1 MFASLNDANKSSLL
15 FIGCTDESIGTS
27 SLPHIRHGTVPWP
40 PSELL
45 LLLLF
50 IFIEP
55 RVEIECEAIT
65 TAAASTRQVVV
76 PGVPNLFSAAVVG
89 GQDRVVWVAGQL
101 SFKDGALHG
110 TTIEE
115 QTTALLRVLCV
126 R

>member
-1 MFASLNDANKSSLL
+1 MA
-15 FIGCTDESIGTS
+15 
-27 SLPHIRHGTVPWP
+27 LPLG
-40 PSELL
+40 S
-45 LLLLF
+45 
-50 IFIEP
+50 

-110 TTIEE
+110 SNIEE
-115 QTTALLRVLCV
+115 QTTGKYTIFKRKRASIAYMESTVDFQFLFLLPPSNLFHSHRHVSPLF
-126 R
+126 

>member
-1 MFASLNDANKSSLL
+1 MA
-15 FIGCTDESIGTS
+15 
-27 SLPHIRHGTVPWP
+27 LPLG
-40 PSELL
+40 S
-45 LLLLF
+45 
-50 IFIEP
+50 

-110 TTIEE
+110 KNIEE
-115 QTTALLRVLCV
+115 QTTGKLQYFKAKESEHRVYGKHCRFSISIPPPSFKPISLSLS
-126 R
+126 RYSLA